1 MRNHSFLQ
9 ISSPHRTLLER
20 ILLEVPVRLLP
31 VLVLLLTAACSS
43 PSTGGGAFVDV
54 HGGCSAAAKAAD
66 ICSQLTP
73 TDASATADQ
82 SGPDGEDGALAD
94 ATLGGGDAGTD
105 DGGFADDATDNGST
119 DLDGFFDNPD
129 GDAATGAD
137 TILPNGDCPERAK
150 IVYVVTTDNKL
161 YSFQPD
167 KLLFKLVGTLKCPAG
182 FGSSPF
188 SMSVDRQANAWVLYW
203 NGANAT
209 GIYKVSTLDAS
220 CTTTSYKTASSNLE
234 IFGMGFS
241 ANGPG
246 QTDETLYVIAGS
258 VSSYWSGIDTLA
270 SISFPGL
277 QASAV
282 KSLDF
287 AGGAELTGNGKGELF
302 GFFAGS
308 SPPSVRQID
317 KITGKTNVT
326 NWNLPTSDFG
336 SEGDVAFAQWGGVF
350 YLFYQGPADSSTNV
364 WKLDTATG
372 KATVAKAN
380 TGLTIVGAGVSSCAP
395 TAFVP

>member
-1 MRNHSFLQ
+1 MRCSTVFA
-9 ISSPHRTLLER
+9 
-20 ILLEVPVRLLP
+20 
-31 VLVLLLTAACSS
+31 LLTLVFAAACSS
-43 PSTGGGAFVDV
+43 PSSGGGGYYVDV
-54 HGGCSAAAKAAD
+54 HGSCDGKSSDGCG
-66 ICSQLTP
+66 QVTP
-73 TDASATADQ
+73 TDASGALDVDAEGTDAATTLDGTVAD
-82 SGPDGEDGALAD
+82 SAVGEDVPMVPD
-94 ATLGGGDAGTD
+94 VSDDAG
-105 DGGFADDATDNGST
+105 T

-129 GDAATGAD
+129 ASPSD
-137 TILPNGDCPERAK
+137 TSGPLGDCPERAK

-182 FGSSPF
+182 FGASPF

-203 NGANAT
+203 NGSGSD

-220 CTTTSYKTASSNLE
+220 CTKTTYKTASKNLE

-241 ANGPG
+241 ADGMN
-246 QTDETLYVIAGS
+246 QTAETLFVIAGS
-258 VSSYWSGIDTLA
+258 VSSYWSGFDTLTT
-270 SISFPGL
+270 ISFPGL

-282 KSLDF
+282 AQVDF

-317 KITGKTNVT
+317 KATGKTNVKS
-326 NWNLPTSDFG
+326 WNLPTSNFG
-336 SEGDVAFAQWGGVF
+336 SEGDVAFAQWGGAF
-350 YLFYQGPADSSTNV
+350 YLFYQGAADTSTNV
-364 WKLDTATG
+364 WKLDATTG
-372 KATVAKAN
+372 QVAVVKAN

-395 TAFVP
+395 TAVVP

>member
-1 MRNHSFLQ
+1 MRF
-9 ISSPHRTLLER
+9 
-20 ILLEVPVRLLP
+20 LP
-31 VLVLLLTAACSS
+31 VLAIPVVVLFAVGCSS
-43 PSTGGGAFVDV
+43 TTSGGGGSFVDV
-54 HGGCSAAAKAAD
+54 HGACLADAKSVDACGA
-66 ICSQLTP
+66 LTP
-73 TDASATADQ
+73 TDSVGSADGATPTGDAAGGADASAGAT
-82 SGPDGEDGALAD
+82 DGAS
-94 ATLGGGDAGTD
+94 GGGDDAIAGGAD
-105 DGGFADDATDNGST
+105 AIAGGA
-119 DLDGFFDNPD
+119 
-129 GDAATGAD
+129 DAATDFDSFFDDPDVDATTGGGD
-137 TILPNGDCPERAK
+137 VLGPPGDCPDRAK

-220 CTTTSYKTASSNLE
+220 CTATAYKTASPNLE

-246 QTDETLYVIAGS
+246 QSDETLYVIAGS

-277 QASAV
+277 AASAV
-282 KSLDF
+282 TPLDF

-317 KITGKTNVT
+317 KVTGKSNVK

-350 YLFYQGPADSSTNV
+350 YLFYQGPLDSSTNV
-364 WKLDTATG
+364 WKLDATTG
-372 KATVAKAN
+372 KATVVKAN
-380 TGLTIVGAGVSSCAP
+380 TGMTIVGAGVSSCAP
-395 TAFVP
+395 TAIAP